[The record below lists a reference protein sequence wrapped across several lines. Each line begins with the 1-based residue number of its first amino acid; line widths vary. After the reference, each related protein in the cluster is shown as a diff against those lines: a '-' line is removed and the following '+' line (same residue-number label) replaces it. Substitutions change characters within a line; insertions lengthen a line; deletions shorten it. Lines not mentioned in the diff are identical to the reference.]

1 MEKIKSHSDNSSLL
15 LTKHT
20 FNILLEAIIRHFKE
34 SHAIENYK
42 DFQLYGFGNYDT
54 EKPNLKNDL
63 ELILRAYV
71 NGKYLYNKQREIVS
85 GKPIVKIS
93 REYRDLFF
101 NYLGYTGVYDFLE
114 KEIDNKDERLK
125 QKALLENLS
134 QNEEFYYVCY
144 YYGEDKKMTKGQ
156 LIIHNNWKTFELIFV
171 YLNTNDEPVFYD
183 LFGTIKQE
191 NNFVHFDCKHFIQNK
206 KIQGSKMIFYVGM
219 ASYSERPILI
229 GAYSSFDKYDHS
241 IAGELMFVQM
251 NSKQE
256 MERESKSTDFHPAI
270 CQELI
275 KRRQIIPSR
284 IPKKLSK
291 ISSESPYASIFG
303 KIPRSYKAIF
313 SIEEKQIE
321 LDFSIQKYHYN
332 IVSTME
338 DIELENDRIAIEGKG
353 QILELHFDITG
364 IFRLQKAS
372 LYIKNYELFS
382 ENKIGTGTFSGVDI
396 NNNPVAGV
404 VRLLI
409 QDI

>member
-1 MEKIKSHSDNSSLL
+1 MEKNKPRTGISSLL
-15 LTKHT
+15 LTKYV
-20 FNILLEAIIRHFKE
+20 FNKLLEAIIKHFKE
-34 SHAIENYK
+34 SHSIESYK
-42 DFQLYGFGNYDT
+42 DFQLYGFGNYNT
-54 EKPNLKNDL
+54 ETPNLKNDL

-101 NYLGYTGVYDFLE
+101 NYLGYNGVYDFLE
-114 KEIDNKDERLK
+114 KEIENKDERLK
-125 QKALLENLS
+125 QITLLENLS

-171 YLNTNDEPVFYD
+171 YVNTRDEPVFYD

-191 NNFVHFDCKHFIQNK
+191 NNFVHLDCKHFIQNK

-219 ASYSERPILI
+219 ASYFERPILI

-241 IAGELMFVQM
+241 IAGKLMLVQM
-251 NSKQE
+251 TSKQE
-256 MERESKSTDFHPAI
+256 MEEESKSGDFHPAI

-275 KRRQIIPSR
+275 KYRHIIPSR
-284 IPKKLSK
+284 VPKKLSK
-291 ISSESPYASIFG
+291 ISSQSPYASIFG
-303 KIPRSYKAIF
+303 KIPGRYKAIF
-313 SIEEKQIE
+313 KIEGKKVE
-321 LDFSIQKYHYN
+321 LDFNIQKYHYN
-332 IVSTME
+332 IMSNIE
-338 DIELENDRIAIEGKG
+338 DIELENDRIAIESKG

-364 IFRLQKAS
+364 ISRLQKAS
-372 LYIKNYELFS
+372 IYIKNYELFS
-382 ENKIGTGTFSGVDI
+382 EKNEGSGTFSGVDI
-396 NNNPVAGV
+396 NNNPVSGE

-409 QDI
+409 QDN

>member
-1 MEKIKSHSDNSSLL
+1 MEYKKLQSDNSPLL
-15 LTKHT
+15 LTKYT
-20 FNILLEAIIRHFKE
+20 FNTLLEAIVRHFKK

-42 DFQLYGFGNYDT
+42 DFQLYGFGNYDS

-63 ELILRAYV
+63 ELVLKDYV
-71 NGKYLYNKQREIVS
+71 NGKYLYNKQRELVS

-101 NYLGYTGVYDFLE
+101 NYLGYTGVYDFIE
-114 KEIDNKDERLK
+114 KEISSKDEHLK
-125 QKALLENLS
+125 QITLLQNLS

-156 LIIHNNWKTFELIFV
+156 LTIHNNWKTFELTFV
-171 YLNTNDEPVFYD
+171 YLNSQNEPVFYD

-241 IAGELMFVQM
+241 IAGKLMLVQM
-251 NSKQE
+251 NSQQE
-256 MERESKSTDFHPAI
+256 MEQESKSVHFHPAI

-275 KRRQIIPSR
+275 KFRHIVPSR
-284 IPKKLSK
+284 VPIQLSK
-291 ISSESPYASIFG
+291 ISPQSPYASIFA
-303 KIPRSYKAIF
+303 KIPNDYKAIF
-313 SIEEKQIE
+313 SLENEQIE
-321 LDFSIQKYHYN
+321 LDFRIQKYHYN
-332 IVSTME
+332 ILSNIE
-338 DIELENDRIAIEGKG
+338 DIELENDRVTIAGKG

-364 IFRLQKAS
+364 IFRLLKAS
-372 LYIKNYELFS
+372 LYIKNYELLS
-382 ENKIGTGTFSGVDI
+382 ENKAGTGTFSGVDI
-396 NNNPVAGV
+396 NNNPVSGA
-404 VRLLI
+404 VRLLNI
-409 QDI
+409 ND